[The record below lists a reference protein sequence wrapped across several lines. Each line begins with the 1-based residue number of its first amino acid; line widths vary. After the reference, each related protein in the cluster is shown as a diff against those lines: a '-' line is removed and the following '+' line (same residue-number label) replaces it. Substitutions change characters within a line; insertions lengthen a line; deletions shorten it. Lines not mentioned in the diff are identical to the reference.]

1 MTPGLPAASPVTSL
15 AVLAALLL
23 STQQAT
29 AADFFK
35 GETLYRTYCESC
47 HGSRGEGLIGGA
59 PNFTHGQALMKTDA
73 SLYDII
79 MQGKNAMPAFL
90 GVLEEEEYYD
100 VISYIRSFY

>member
-1 MTPGLPAASPVTSL
+1 MTSELPTANPMISL
-15 AVLAALLL
+15 AVLACLLA
-23 STQQAT
+23 SSHQAA

-59 PNFTHGQALMKTDA
+59 PNFARGQVLMKPDA
-73 SLYDII
+73 SIYDVI
-79 MQGKNAMPAFL
+79 MHGKNAMPAFL